1 MTDCSGNKTDLSNN
15 QTDCSGNKIDM
26 SNNNTKCTSSPSS
39 CSDTNLFIKSSDC
52 SSSYKNNNCCSTT
65 NDDCCETSEPC
76 SSYICSDSDFFCKK
90 PGIDFSIG
98 NKKCKKYKEGCKN
111 VRCKINHHDS
121 YVVNERKLINSMI
134 DKYHNPNSICLKDNR
149 IILKKLIPIYHDLID
164 ITHSYIDKV
173 HKLKFNLNPSKSSK
187 IFRIVFDSFKTLTLN
202 YYRSFTSIL
211 NVRYKGYDVLD
222 FTMNNVVSSDRNCIK
237 YASCNNYY
245 ETNGCLDKSIL
256 FYSVP
261 GLTLLFNNETLSFR
275 VIAKKSNFNNNCRV
289 FKYDFLLVPGTLSN
303 CNRINK
309 CYFLKIFE
317 SISDFKQDKGNNLL
331 EFINFLY
338 HEENNIK
345 SLL

>member
-1 MTDCSGNKTDLSNN
+1 MTDCSGNKIDLSNN

-65 NDDCCETSEPC
+65 IDDCCETSDSC
-76 SSYICSDSDFFCKK
+76 SSYICSDSDIFCKK

-211 NVRYKGYDVLD
+211 HVKYKGYDVLD
-222 FTMNNVVSSDRNCIK
+222 FTMLFLQIK
-237 YASCNNYY
+237 IVLNM
-245 ETNGCLDKSIL
+245 
-256 FYSVP
+256 
-261 GLTLLFNNETLSFR
+261 
-275 VIAKKSNFNNNCRV
+275 
-289 FKYDFLLVPGTLSN
+289 LLV
-303 CNRINK
+303 I
-309 CYFLKIFE
+309 I
-317 SISDFKQDKGNNLL
+317 IMKQIDVLINLL
-331 EFINFLY
+331 YFIPFQVLLYYLITKHYLLELLQKNQILIIIAEFLNMI
-338 HEENNIK
+338 
-345 SLL
+345 SC